1 MVLLTQHGYKPPGK
15 KKAFII
21 TAEHYTNNE
30 VDSMNEMNYDVY
42 GFGITPDN
50 IQNHIGSITPEEIDG
65 LKILRLLD
73 NHESIYH
80 FETGEEEYNDQFM
93 ILVNR
98 KCILR
103 IKGKDYRITHEYPGG
118 LYEYAMSTE
127 AIGIKDKEQIKVTYT
142 LL

>member
-1 MVLLTQHGYKPPGK
+1 MDAMSET
-15 KKAFII
+15 
-21 TAEHYTNNE
+21 
-30 VDSMNEMNYDVY
+30 SYDVY

-50 IQNHIGSITPEEIDG
+50 SQNHIGSITPEEIDG
-65 LKILRLLD
+65 FKILRLLD
-73 NHESIYH
+73 SHENIYN
-80 FETGEEEYNDQFM
+80 FETGDEEHNDWFM

-103 IKGKDYRITHEYPGG
+103 IKEKDYRITHEYPGG
-118 LYEYAMSTE
+118 LYEYSMSTG